1 MFSGFTMRRPA
12 ALLSTGGGSSARR
25 LSRLD
30 GRGSMF
36 SVVVLVLGCLL
47 QMKLVTTEGHRVTN
61 RRVFYAVHMDGGIA
75 AARALAQ
82 RHGLEFIQQVISSQ
96 GTASSMRKARGQEL
110 DQRTPVWSTEM
121 MYGCKGHMLAV

>member
-1 MFSGFTMRRPA
+1 
-12 ALLSTGGGSSARR
+12 
-25 LSRLD
+25 
-30 GRGSMF
+30 MF

-82 RHGLEFIQQVISSQ
+82 RHGLEFIQQVSACSKPLLLRPPIY
-96 GTASSMRKARGQEL
+96 G
-110 DQRTPVWSTEM
+110 PP
-121 MYGCKGHMLAV
+121 MYTIDML